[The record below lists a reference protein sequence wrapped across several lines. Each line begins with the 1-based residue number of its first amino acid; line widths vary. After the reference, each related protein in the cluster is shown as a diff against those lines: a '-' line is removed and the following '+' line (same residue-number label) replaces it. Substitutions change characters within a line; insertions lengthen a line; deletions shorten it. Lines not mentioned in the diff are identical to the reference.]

1 MSKAFPIT
9 PHRTRILEILA
20 EGDIRAEDGQATRLL
35 MEKTGHQT
43 TNALSGVLQQMEQ
56 GGVIRR
62 ETAGRRTYFIGL
74 TAAGRKMLNN
84 GQRSTPPASDNHR
97 PTPVSDRLETDY
109 AAPSFDETDPELLQL
124 ALLVL
129 DRATAAIA
137 REKEISEKL
146 EATESQ
152 LLVLQDQLEQALKKL
167 DLLGGDDGLAGG
179 RSAKGAVQ
187 GVRQL
192 VEPK

>member
-9 PHRTRILEILA
+9 PHRTKIMEILA

-84 GQRSTPPASDNHR
+84 GQRPTPPASDNHR

-109 AAPSFDETDPELLQL
+109 AAPSFDEADPELLQL

-137 REKEISEKL
+137 REKEISDRL
-146 EATESQ
+146 EDRESQ
-152 LLVLQDQLEQALKKL
+152 IIVLQDKLEQALKKL
-167 DLLGGDDGLAGG
+167 DLLSGDDGQAPVRGAN
-179 RSAKGAVQ
+179 SALLGL
-187 GVRQL
+187 RQL